1 MKKKLLSV
9 MLAVAMIFSMA
20 AALSMTVSAETLTSG
35 DFECY
40 VLNDGTVEIYKYNGS
55 AAKLDIPSTIAGKT
69 VTIIGYEAFEGCESL
84 TSVTI
89 PNSVTEIGQFA
100 FKGCTSLTSVT
111 IPNSVTEIGGSAF
124 DNTALYNNKSNWEDG
139 ILYINNCLISG
150 KMEKDEETITEV
162 TGDYKIKDGTR
173 LIADS
178 AFSDCKSLTSVIIP
192 NSVKVI
198 GYWAFSDCTSLT
210 SVTIPNSVTEI
221 GGFAFSDCTSL
232 KNVTIPNSVTEIGSF
247 AFPGC
252 TSLTSVTIPNS
263 VTEIGIRALGYY
275 WPDGDCEKIPNF
287 HINCYKGTAGEKYAI
302 DNGFDYT
309 LLKPSVVI
317 DNPNSDLGTVEKI
330 ENEDGTVTLNVKING
345 TKQFDKW
352 DISGDYEIVN
362 GDLTS
367 MTITIRLKSDSVKV
381 SPSFENGVNIKY
393 GDVNGDGKVTA
404 ADVLLIRKSIAGQN
418 VTLNKTAAD
427 VNCDDK
433 LTAAD
438 VLLVRKFIAGQNV
451 TLGK

>member
-1 MKKKLLSV
+1 MKKKILSV
-9 MLAVAMIFSMA
+9 MLAVAMIFSLA
-20 AALSMTVSAETLTSG
+20 ATLCVTVSAETLTSG
-35 DFECY
+35 DFMY
-40 VLNDGTVEIYKYNGS
+40 SVLDDGTIMIDKYNGS
-55 AAKLDIPSTIAGKT
+55 AVELDIPSTIAGKT
-69 VTIIGYEAFEGCESL
+69 VTVIGSGAFSYCESL

-89 PNSVTEIGQFA
+89 PDSAKEIGRYA
-100 FKGCTSLTSVT
+100 FQ
-111 IPNSVTEIGGSAF
+111 
-124 DNTALYNNKSNWEDG
+124 
-139 ILYINNCLISG
+139 
-150 KMEKDEETITEV
+150 
-162 TGDYKIKDGTR
+162 
-173 LIADS
+173 
-178 AFSDCKSLTSVIIP
+178 
-192 NSVKVI
+192 
-198 GYWAFSDCTSLT
+198 DCTSLT

-221 GGFAFSDCTSL
+221 GGH
-232 KNVTIPNSVTEIGSF
+232 
-247 AFPGC
+247 
-252 TSLTSVTIPNS
+252 
-263 VTEIGIRALGYY
+263 ALGYY
-275 WPDGDCEKIPNF
+275 YYYDNDDNGYKKIPNF

-367 MTITIRLKSDSVKV
+367 MSITIRLKSDSVKV
-381 SPSFENGVNIKY
+381 SPSFEGGANIKY
-393 GDVNGDGKVTA
+393 GDVNGDDKVTA